1 MNSTSY
7 YDLNADALA
16 ARYDGVDPADVHA
29 DWAPAYLREEPGFAC
44 DIGAGS
50 GRDANWLA
58 ARGWEVVAVE
68 PSALRNLA
76 AERAHPRVVWMDDAL
91 PDLRALRALGRRF
104 DLILLSGVWMHVAPK
119 VRERA
124 FRILSE
130 LLNPSG
136 LLVITLRR
144 GGDATENAT
153 RGFHDTS
160 AEEIIGFAN
169 RRAIALRSHSTQP
182 DLTRPGIHWETLVFA
197 MPDDGTGSLP
207 LLRQVIVNDNKSAT
221 YKLGLLRILVRLAE
235 TAPGLVIAR
244 TDDYVEIPFGTVG
257 LYWLKQYLPL
267 VLHHR
272 LPQRPSGPG
281 GYGWA
286 KEAFYSLQD
295 VSPSD
300 LRLGARFDSDRA
312 AILTRAIN
320 DACANIERMP
330 VRYITFPG
338 SDDRQLFE
346 SGFSSTRAA
355 SRPIVLSREFL
366 ARFGRFRIPA
376 LLWQALGQFACW
388 LDPVIV
394 GEWRQLTSN
403 WVGPANLHSAA
414 RWAANVGQSTGQA
427 ANPFPAQSAGQSAG
441 QSASLVREAGTETAA
456 SDPYE
461 WSESYYDTGIAQ
473 DRAKQL
479 RDDGFPLTCVWS
491 ATRIRNAPHIDHC
504 FPWARWRNNDLW
516 NLLPT
521 RSNVNL
527 SKSDRLPSSSAMAD
541 ARDRMLEWWRH
552 AWIQS
557 PQEDRFFMEAR
568 YSLPGLD
575 VETPRLEDI
584 FTAAQHQRARLKQ
597 DQQLIEWPA

>member
-1 MNSTSY
+1 MSGTNY
-7 YDLNADALA
+7 YDLNAKALV

-29 DWAPAYLREEPGFAC
+29 GWAPMHLREEPGYAC

-58 ARGWEVVAVE
+58 SRGWEVVAVE
-68 PSALRNLA
+68 PSALRDLA
-76 AERAHPRVVWMDDAL
+76 AERSDPHVVWMNDSL
-91 PDLRALRALGRRF
+91 PDLRDLRALGRRF
-104 DLILLSGVWMHVAPK
+104 DLILLSGVWMHVAPR

-124 FRILSE
+124 FRLLTE

-136 LLVITLRR
+136 LLVIMLRQ
-144 GGDATENAT
+144 GGDAAENAA

-160 AEEIIGFAN
+160 AEELIGFAN
-169 RRAIALRSHSTQP
+169 RRAVALRSRSTQP

-197 MPDDGTGSLP
+197 MPDDGTGNLP
-207 LLRQVIVNDNKSAT
+207 LLRHVIVNDNKSST
-221 YKLGLLRILVRLAE
+221 YKLGLLRTLVRLAE
-235 TAPGLVIAR
+235 TAPGLVIDR
-244 TDDYVEIPFGTVG
+244 TDDYVEIPFGAVG

-267 VLHHR
+267 VLHYH

-286 KEAFYSLQD
+286 KEAFYRLGD

-312 AILTRAIN
+312 VLLARAIN
-320 DACANIERMP
+320 DACENIERMP
-330 VRYITFPG
+330 VRYITYPASG
-338 SDDRQLFE
+338 DRQLFE
-346 SGFSSTRAA
+346 SGFARTRAA
-355 SRPIVLSREFL
+355 ARPIVLSREYL

-394 GEWRQLTSN
+394 REWRQLTLN
-403 WVGPANLHSAA
+403 WDGPANLRSASQ
-414 RWAANVGQSTGQA
+414 WAANTGQPA
-427 ANPFPAQSAGQSAG
+427 A
-441 QSASLVREAGTETAA
+441 LVRESGGETVPDDPFDWTE
-456 SDPYE
+456 SR
-461 WSESYYDTGIAQ
+461 YDTGIAL

-479 RDDGFPLTCVWS
+479 RDEGFALTCVWS
-491 ATRIRNAPHIDHC
+491 AARIRNAPHIDHC

-516 NLLPT
+516 NLMPARGT
-521 RSNVNL
+521 INL
-527 SKSDRLPSSSAMAD
+527 RKSDRLPSSGAMAD
-541 ARDRMLEWWRH
+541 ARDRMLEWWQH
-552 AWIQS
+552 AWVQS
-557 PQEDRFFMEAR
+557 PREERFFMEAR

-575 VETPRLEDI
+575 VDTPRLEDI

-597 DQQLIEWPA
+597 DQQLIEWPT

>member
-1 MNSTSY
+1 MSSTSY

-16 ARYDGVDPADVHA
+16 AQYDGVDPADVHA
-29 DWAPAYLREEPGFAC
+29 DWAPAHLREEPGFAC

-76 AERAHPRVVWMDDAL
+76 AVRAHPRVVWMDDAL

-104 DLILLSGVWMHVAPK
+104 DLILLSAVWMHVAPK

-136 LLVITLRR
+136 LLVISLRR
-144 GGDATENAT
+144 GGDAAENAA
-153 RGFHDTS
+153 RGFHNTS

-182 DLTRPGIHWETLVFA
+182 DLTRPGIDWETLVFA

-207 LLRQVIVNDNKSAT
+207 LLRHVIVNDNKSAT
-221 YKLGLLRILVRLAE
+221 YKLGLLRTLVRLAE
-235 TAPGLVIAR
+235 TAPGLVIGR
-244 TDDYVEIPFGTVG
+244 TDDYVEIPFGAVG

-267 VLHHR
+267 VLHHG

-286 KEAFYSLQD
+286 KEDFYRLRD
-295 VSPSD
+295 FSPSD
-300 LRLGARFDSDRA
+300 LRLGARMDADRA
-312 AILTRAIN
+312 VILTRAIN
-320 DACANIERMP
+320 DACENIQRMP

-346 SGFSSTRAA
+346 SGFSRMRAT
-355 SRPIVLSREFL
+355 SRPIVLSREYL

-403 WVGPANLHSAA
+403 WVGPANQHSAA

-427 ANPFPAQSAGQSAG
+427 ASPSPAQSAGQSSG
-441 QSASLVREAGTETAA
+441 QSVSLVREAGADPVTNDPFEWTE
-456 SDPYE
+456 SR
-461 WSESYYDTGIAQ
+461 YDTGIAHE
-473 DRAKQL
+473 RAKQL
-479 RDDGFPLTCVWS
+479 RDDGFALTCVWS

-516 NLLPT
+516 NLLPARGT
-521 RSNVNL
+521 INL

-541 ARDRMLEWWRH
+541 ARDRMLEWWEN
-552 AWIQS
+552 AWVQS
-557 PQEDRFFMEAR
+557 SQKDRFFMEAR

-575 VETPRLEDI
+575 VDTPGLEDI

-597 DQQLIEWPA
+597 DQQLIEWPT

>member
-1 MNSTSY
+1 MSSASY
-7 YDLNADALA
+7 YDRNADDLV

-29 DWAPAYLREEPGFAC
+29 DWAPAHLREEPGFAC

-58 ARGWEVVAVE
+58 SRGWEVVAVE

-76 AERAHPRVVWMDDAL
+76 EERSNPRVVWMDDAL

-104 DLILLSGVWMHVAPK
+104 DLILLSAVWMHVAPK
-119 VRERA
+119 TRERA

-144 GGDATENAT
+144 GGDAAENAA

-160 AEEIIGFAN
+160 AEELAGFAN
-169 RRAIALRSHSTQP
+169 HRAIALRSHTTQP

-207 LLRQVIVNDNKSAT
+207 LLRHVIVNDNKSST
-221 YKLGLLRILVRLAE
+221 SKLGLLRTLVRLAE
-235 TAPGLVIAR
+235 TAPGLVIDR
-244 TDDYVEIPFGTVG
+244 TDDYVEIPFGAVG
-257 LYWLKQYLPL
+257 LYWLKQYMPL

-272 LPQRPSGPG
+272 LPQRPTGRG

-286 KEAFYSLQD
+286 KEAFYHLQD

-312 AILTRAIN
+312 VLLTHAIN
-320 DACANIERMP
+320 DACENIERMP
-330 VRYITFPG
+330 VHHITFPG
-338 SDDRQLFE
+338 SADRQLFE
-346 SGFSSTRAA
+346 SGFSRTRAT
-355 SRPIVLSREFL
+355 SQPIVLSREYL
-366 ARFGRFRIPA
+366 TKFGRFRIPA

-394 GEWRQLTSN
+394 REWRQLTSN
-403 WVGPANLHSAA
+403 WDGPADLRSPA
-414 RWAANVGQSTGQA
+414 RWAAQTGQSA
-427 ANPFPAQSAGQSAG
+427 AQSASQ
-441 QSASLVREAGTETAA
+441 VRESGA
-456 SDPYE
+456 
-461 WSESYYDTGIAQ
+461 ESYTNDPFEWTESRYDTGIAHE
-473 DRAKQL
+473 RAKQL
-479 RDDGFPLTCVWS
+479 RDDGFALTCVWS
-491 ATRIRNAPHIDHC
+491 ATRIRKALHIDHC

-516 NLLPT
+516 NLLPA
-521 RSNVNL
+521 RGNVNL
-527 SKSDRLPSSSAMAD
+527 SKSDRLPSSGAMAD
-541 ARDRMLEWWRH
+541 ARERMLEWWRH
-552 AWIQS
+552 AWVQS
-557 PQEDRFFMEAR
+557 PEEDRFFMEAR

-575 VETPRLEDI
+575 VDTPRLEDI

-597 DQQLIEWPA
+597 DQQLIEWPT

>member
-1 MNSTSY
+1 MSSTSY
-7 YDLNADALA
+7 YDLNAHALA

-29 DWAPAYLREEPGFAC
+29 DWAPAHLREEPGFAC

-76 AERAHPRVVWMDDAL
+76 AERAHPSVVWMDDAL

-144 GGDATENAT
+144 GGDAADNAA

-160 AEEIIGFAN
+160 AEELIGFAN

-182 DLTRPGIHWETLVFA
+182 DVTRPGIDWETLVFA

-207 LLRQVIVNDNKSAT
+207 LLRHVIVNDNKSST
-221 YKLGLLRILVRLAE
+221 YKLGLLRTLVRLAE
-235 TAPGLVIAR
+235 TAPGLVIDR
-244 TDDYVEIPFGTVG
+244 TDDYVEIPFGAVG
-257 LYWLKQYLPL
+257 LYWLKQYLSL
-267 VLHHR
+267 VLNHG

-286 KEAFYSLQD
+286 KEAFYQLRD
-295 VSPSD
+295 FSPSD
-300 LRLGARFDSDRA
+300 LRLGARMDADRA
-312 AILTRAIN
+312 VILTRAIN
-320 DACANIERMP
+320 DACENIQRMP

-338 SDDRQLFE
+338 TDDRQLFE
-346 SGFSSTRAA
+346 SGFSRLRAT

-366 ARFGRFRIPA
+366 VRFGRFRIPA
-376 LLWQALGQFACW
+376 LLWQALSQFACW
-388 LDPVIV
+388 LEPVIV

-403 WVGPANLHSAA
+403 WDDPAN
-414 RWAANVGQSTGQA
+414 RGKDIRRAANVGQSFGPSTGQT
-427 ANPFPAQSAGQSAG
+427 AGQSAG
-441 QSASLVREAGTETAA
+441 QSAGKPSLVREAGAETATN
-456 SDPYE
+456 DPYE
-461 WSESYYDTGIAQ
+461 WTESRYDTGIAQ
-473 DRAKQL
+473 ERAKQL
-479 RDDGFPLTCVWS
+479 RDVGFPLTCVWS
-491 ATRIRNAPHIDHC
+491 ATRIRNAPQIDHC

-521 RSNVNL
+521 RGNVNL
-527 SKSDRLPSSSAMAD
+527 SKSDRLPSSSAMAE
-541 ARDRMLEWWRH
+541 ARDRMLDWWEN
-552 AWIQS
+552 AWVHS

-575 VETPRLEDI
+575 VDTPGLEEI

-597 DQQLIEWPA
+597 DQQLIEWPT

>member
-1 MNSTSY
+1 MSSTSY

-16 ARYDGVDPADVHA
+16 SQYDGVDPADVHA
-29 DWAPAYLREEPGFAC
+29 DWAPAHLREEPGFAC

-76 AERAHPRVVWMDDAL
+76 AKRAHPRVVWMDDAL

-104 DLILLSGVWMHVAPK
+104 DLVLLSGVWMHLAPK

-144 GGDATENAT
+144 GGDAAENAA

-160 AEEIIGFAN
+160 AEELIGFAN
-169 RRAIALRSHSTQP
+169 RRAISLRSHSTQP
-182 DLTRPGIHWETLVFA
+182 DLTRPGIDWETLVFA

-207 LLRQVIVNDNKSAT
+207 LLRHVIVNDNKSAT
-221 YKLGLLRILVRLAE
+221 YKLGLLRTLVRLAE
-235 TAPGLVIAR
+235 TAPGLVITR
-244 TDDYVEIPFGTVG
+244 TDDYVEIPFGAVG

-267 VLHHR
+267 VLHHG
-272 LPQRPSGPG
+272 LPQRPPGPG

-286 KEAFYSLQD
+286 KEAFYQLRD
-295 VSPSD
+295 FSPSD
-300 LRLGARFDSDRA
+300 LRLGARMDADRA
-312 AILTRAIN
+312 VILTRAIN
-320 DACANIERMP
+320 DACENIQRMP

-346 SGFSSTRAA
+346 SGFSRLRAT
-355 SRPIVLSREFL
+355 SRPVVLSREYL

-376 LLWQALGQFACW
+376 MLWQALGQFACW

-394 GEWRQLTSN
+394 GEWRQLTSD
-403 WVGPANLHSAA
+403 WDGPAN
-414 RWAANVGQSTGQA
+414 RGKDMRRAANAGQTVGQ
-427 ANPFPAQSAGQSAG
+427 PA
-441 QSASLVREAGTETAA
+441 LVREHATDSSTN
-456 SDPYE
+456 DPYE
-461 WSESYYDTGIAQ
+461 WTESRYDTGIAQ
-473 DRAKQL
+473 ERAKQL
-479 RDDGFPLTCVWS
+479 RDDGFALTCVWS

-521 RSNVNL
+521 RGNVNL

-541 ARDRMLEWWRH
+541 ARDRMLDWWEN
-552 AWIQS
+552 AWVHS

-568 YSLPGLD
+568 YSLPGLNVD
-575 VETPRLEDI
+575 TPGLEDI

-597 DQQLIEWPA
+597 DQQLIEWPT

>member
-1 MNSTSY
+1 MRPATVSPIRMNSTNY

-29 DWAPAYLREEPGFAC
+29 DWAPAHLREEPGFAC

-76 AERAHPRVVWMDDAL
+76 TERAHPRVVWMEDAL

-104 DLILLSGVWMHVAPK
+104 DLVLLSAVWMHVAPK
-119 VRERA
+119 TRERA

-144 GGDATENAT
+144 GGDAAENAA

-160 AEEIIGFAN
+160 AEELIGFAN
-169 RRAIALRSHSTQP
+169 HRAIALRSHTTQP

-207 LLRQVIVNDNKSAT
+207 LLRHVIVNDNKSST
-221 YKLGLLRILVRLAE
+221 YKLGLLRTLVRLAE

-244 TDDYVEIPFGTVG
+244 TDDYVEIPFGAVG

-267 VLHHR
+267 VLHHG
-272 LPQRPSGPG
+272 LPQRPPGPG

-286 KEAFYSLQD
+286 KEDFYRLRD
-295 VSPSD
+295 FSPSD
-300 LRLGARFDSDRA
+300 LRLGARMDADRA
-312 AILTRAIN
+312 VLLTGAIN
-320 DACANIERMP
+320 DACENIQRMP

-346 SGFSSTRAA
+346 SGFSRSRTTA
-355 SRPIVLSREFL
+355 RPIVLSREYL

-403 WVGPANLHSAA
+403 WNRPADQHSDA
-414 RWAANVGQSTGQA
+414 RRAANVGQSVGQ
-427 ANPFPAQSAGQSAG
+427 PA
-441 QSASLVREAGTETAA
+441 LVRESGADLATN
-456 SDPYE
+456 DPYE
-461 WSESYYDTGIAQ
+461 WTESRYDTDIAQ
-473 DRAKQL
+473 ERAKQL
-479 RDDGFPLTCVWS
+479 RDDGFALTCVWS

-516 NLLPT
+516 NLLPAHGT
-521 RSNVNL
+521 INL
-527 SKSDRLPSSSAMAD
+527 RKSDRLPSSSAMAD
-541 ARDRMLEWWRH
+541 ARDRMLEWWAN
-552 AWIQS
+552 AWVHS

-575 VETPRLEDI
+575 VDTPGLEDI

-597 DQQLIEWPA
+597 DQQLIEWPT